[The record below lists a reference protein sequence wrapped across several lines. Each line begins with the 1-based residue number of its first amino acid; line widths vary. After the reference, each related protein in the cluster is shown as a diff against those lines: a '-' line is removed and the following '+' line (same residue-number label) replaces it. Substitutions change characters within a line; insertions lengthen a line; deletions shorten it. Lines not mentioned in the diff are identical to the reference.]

1 MVICKDTYEVQ
12 DISLPLLYYAN
23 KLEKMKTVTCEVSQ
37 IFGSQEGNTLFNK
50 IKTEIMKCFQ
60 RHLSGI

>member
-12 DISLPLLYYAN
+12 DISLPLLYYAD

-37 IFGSQEGNTLFNK
+37 IFGSHEGNTLFNK
-50 IKTEIMKCFQ
+50 IKTEIMK
-60 RHLSGI
+60 